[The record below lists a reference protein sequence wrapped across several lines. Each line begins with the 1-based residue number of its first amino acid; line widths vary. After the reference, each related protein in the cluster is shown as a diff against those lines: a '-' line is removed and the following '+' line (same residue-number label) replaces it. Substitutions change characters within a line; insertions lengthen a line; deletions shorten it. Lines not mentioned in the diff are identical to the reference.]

1 MTQAEE
7 KEGLHCSLAP
17 STLRPDF
24 RVMADWV
31 AEGATVL
38 DVGCENGELLH
49 WLTCHKR
56 VDGRGL
62 EFEQANVSECVS
74 KGLAVIQGDA
84 NVDLAYY
91 PTQSVDYV
99 IMGHTL
105 QRMQHPDS
113 TLKELAR
120 IGRKLIVSVPNFA
133 YWYNRYY
140 FLSRGRM
147 PVSKNL
153 PYEWY
158 ETPNIHFCTL
168 TDFVRLCDSLGVT
181 IEKRIYVTH
190 QGKAGAFSG
199 QNLLANFLGEQGIFL
214 LKGATAG
221 R

>member
-1 MTQAEE
+1 MSAEE
-7 KEGLHCSLAP
+7 KSGLHCALAP
-17 STLRPDF
+17 TTLRPDF

-31 AEGATVL
+31 DEGSSVL
-38 DVGCENGELLH
+38 DVGCEDGELLH
-49 WLTCHKR
+49 WLACHKR

-62 EFEQANVSECVS
+62 EVEQSNVAECVS
-74 KGLAVIQGDA
+74 KGLAVIQGNA
-84 NVDLAYY
+84 NVDLRYY
-91 PTQSVDYV
+91 PSKSVDYV

-105 QRMQHPDS
+105 QRMDRPDV
-113 TLKELAR
+113 TLRELAR
-120 IGRKLIVSVPNFA
+120 IGRKVIISVPNFA

-158 ETPNIHFCTL
+158 ETPNIHFCSL
-168 TDFVRLCDSLGVT
+168 TDLVRLCDRLDIA

-199 QNLLANFLGEQGIFL
+199 QDRLANLFGEQGIFL
-214 LKGATAG
+214 LSA
-221 R
+221 RD

>member
-1 MTQAEE
+1 MSANE
-7 KEGLHCSLAP
+7 KLLCPVHP
-17 STLRPDF
+17 TTLRPDF

-31 AEGATVL
+31 AEGSRVL
-38 DVGCENGELLH
+38 DVGCGDGELLH
-49 WLTCHKR
+49 WLSCHKS

-62 EFEQANVSECVS
+62 EMEQPNVSECAA

-84 NVDLAYY
+84 NVDLEYY
-91 PTQSVDYV
+91 PTKSVDYV

-105 QRMQHPDS
+105 QRMDHPDR
-113 TLKELAR
+113 TLRELAR
-120 IGRKLIVSVPNFA
+120 IGRKVIVSVPNFA

-158 ETPNIHFCTL
+158 ETPNIHFCSL
-168 TDFVRLCDSLGVT
+168 TDFVRLCDSLNIT

-199 QNLLANFLGEQGIFL
+199 QNKLANLFGEQGIFL
-214 LKGATAG
+214 LSPQDS
-221 R
+221 